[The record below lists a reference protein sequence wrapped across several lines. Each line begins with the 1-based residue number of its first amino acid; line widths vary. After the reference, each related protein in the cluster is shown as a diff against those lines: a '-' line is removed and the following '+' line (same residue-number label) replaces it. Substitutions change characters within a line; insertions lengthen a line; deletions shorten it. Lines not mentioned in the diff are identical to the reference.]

1 MSRAFTIALLATCL
15 VVRGVQ
21 PVLAQELGHAG
32 QGYQYAK
39 TFCSECHGIEHDDL
53 GSPNFA
59 APPFRTVANTPGMSR
74 RALVVWLQSPHP
86 TMPNLVIP
94 RDDMHDVIEYI
105 MSLKEGAGS
114 PTL

>member
-1 MSRAFTIALLATCL
+1 MSRAFTLVLLMICL
-15 VVRGVQ
+15 AAGGVL
-21 PVLAQELGHAG
+21 PVLAQGTGDAG

-39 TFCSECHGIEHDDL
+39 TFCSECHGIERDDL

-59 APPFRTVANTPGMSR
+59 APSFRTVANTPGMSR

-94 RDDMHDVIEYI
+94 REDMHDVIEYI
-105 MSLKEGAGS
+105 MSLKEGVRR